1 MSIENTKDVE
11 SGVPLATSND
21 GDDND
26 DDDDDIEKNTTTQR
40 NGDLTVNE
48 ISDHVVSEH
57 NIMLNLPVHDKTRS
71 VSGLCAICLE
81 DYKVNDTI
89 AFSSNSECIH
99 CFHEQCFTEASV
111 KLMKESTVSWPC
123 PICRQ
128 TFIEEEASDNK
139 NESSRIETRINEL

>member
-1 MSIENTKDVE
+1 MSIENAKDVE
-11 SGVPLATSND
+11 SGVPSKGSNN
-21 GDDND
+21 DDND

-40 NGDLTVNE
+40 NNGDRNE

-57 NIMLNLPVHDKTRS
+57 NIMLNLPVHDKIRS

-89 AFSSNSECIH
+89 AWSSNSECIH

-128 TFIEEEASDNK
+128 TFIEEEAPDNK
-139 NESSRIETRINEL
+139 NESIRIETRINEL